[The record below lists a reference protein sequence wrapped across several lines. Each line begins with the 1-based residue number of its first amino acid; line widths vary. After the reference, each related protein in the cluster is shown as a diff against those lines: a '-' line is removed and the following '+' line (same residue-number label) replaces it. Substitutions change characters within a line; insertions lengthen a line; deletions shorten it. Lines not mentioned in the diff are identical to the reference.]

1 MKMVWKCF
9 HLNHTQHM
17 PRSSF
22 PVGSKV
28 EAVKQGGDF
37 AGTRQQ
43 IIDECIGNARQIF
56 NTLVVKFS
64 ILTHFILNTMDFSYK
79 SHRGL
84 IHTKEFIFG
93 CRNVEIK
100 VKKD

>member
-1 MKMVWKCF
+1 
-9 HLNHTQHM
+9 M

-22 PVGSKV
+22 PVTVLGLKLKQSSK
-28 EAVKQGGDF
+28 GGDF

-43 IIDECIGNARQIF
+43 IIDECIGNARRIF

-84 IHTKEFIFG
+84 THAKEFIFG